1 MKKFLLAGVGVILLC
16 IIGTI
21 IYYFKSDDYANDQH
35 FKNGETEVFIS
46 IPPGATYQ
54 LFQAGNSLG
63 VAKEMTVTA
72 ANPYWLSA
80 GNYFVKVA
88 LHQKEYLYPISLT
101 GFRCGPDN
109 DGSFIVN
116 CREARPEQPPV
127 LLQEIPS
134 FKYIPS
140 GSFLFGDKQLP
151 TIPHY
156 VWLTTFYISPFEIT
170 NQEFRQ
176 FLNDPN
182 GYSNQE
188 WWTEAGRLWKTSN
201 KTQVS
206 AALLKNNKDYQRF
219 GQPMQPVTWVNWFE
233 ANAFCKWLSKKI
245 GNGHWLYS
253 LPNEAEWEK
262 ASRGPDNEDYSLTMT
277 ISDDQMKLFNWKK
290 NPDDS
295 IPVYDIESTHM
306 KYKPNR
312 YGLFHTTGNVSEWT
326 MSIHRSFNKKNPF
339 QLDSRN
345 LETSEGERVIRGG
358 SWYSASIANL
368 YISYR
373 DAFPPQHS
381 TQDVGF
387 RIIAKLLP

>member
-1 MKKFLLAGVGVILLC
+1 MKKILLGG
-16 IIGTI
+16 IGVLLVCSI
-21 IYYFKSDDYANDQH
+21 GAIAYYLNSDDYADNQH
-35 FKNGETEVFIS
+35 FKNGETEVLIS
-46 IPPGATYQ
+46 APSGAAYQ
-54 LFQAGNSLG
+54 MFEAGNSLDA
-63 VAKEMTVTA
+63 AKEMSVSA
-72 ANPYWLSA
+72 ANSYWLSA
-80 GNYFVKVA
+80 GNYFVKVT

-109 DGSFIVN
+109 DGSFIVK
-116 CREARPEQPPV
+116 CREVLPEQPPV
-127 LLQEIPS
+127 LMKDIPS

-156 VWLTTFYISPFEIT
+156 VWLTSFYIAPFEIT
-170 NQEFRQ
+170 NEEFRQ

-182 GYSNQE
+182 GYQNQE
-188 WWTEAGRLWKTSN
+188 WWNEEGRIWKASN

-206 AALLKNNKDYQRF
+206 ATLSKKDKNFRRF
-219 GQPMQPVTWVNWFE
+219 GQSMQPVTWVNWFE

-245 GNGHWLYS
+245 GNGRWLYS

-262 ASRGPDNEDYSLTMT
+262 AARGPDNEDYSLAMT
-277 ISDDQMKLFNWKK
+277 ISDDQIGLFNWKK
-290 NPDDS
+290 NPEAP
-295 IPVYDIESTHM
+295 IPVYDIALTQI

-326 MSIHRSFNKKNPF
+326 MSVHRSFNRKNPF

-345 LETSEGERVIRGG
+345 LETSDGPRVIRGG

-368 YISYR
+368 YTSYR
-373 DAFPPQHS
+373 DAFQPQHS

-387 RIIAKLLP
+387 RIVVKLLP